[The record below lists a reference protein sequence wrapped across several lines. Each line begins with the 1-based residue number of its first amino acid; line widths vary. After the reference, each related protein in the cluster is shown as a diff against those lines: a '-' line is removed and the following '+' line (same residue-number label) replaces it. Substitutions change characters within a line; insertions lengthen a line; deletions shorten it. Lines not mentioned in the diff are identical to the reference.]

1 MMASTHIAFG
11 LFSTTGLFSLFSLSL
26 HRDLPA
32 AGAAILGSL
41 LPDLDTPNS
50 AVGRLLPFVSAP
62 VERRWGHR
70 TVTHCLLAVGA
81 LGVVSAPLVFYRGT
95 VYAALLVGYLSH
107 LLADCATKSGVP
119 LFHPHPTQ
127 CVLPGNSRY
136 RVTTGSL
143 AERGLLLGL
152 LLLLGLI
159 FPLSNMGGV
168 WKAVRYLMAT
178 QATAY
183 SDYREATTEAV
194 LDFKGHWRTS
204 RQPVEGQALLL
215 EGTKT
220 TFLIAYQGQVWEYG
234 ESGDILPDRSR
245 VRATGRPVRWD
256 TLTVEGKPFGQV
268 VAQVPPAAFV
278 SGRLES
284 AKPFVT
290 RQPEELSSGQHES
303 VKRTAQRL
311 ELAYASRDRLERLEP
326 VHRPAPEQLQQLQQR
341 LTDGQQALASLQLQ
355 RPPVHYLRLREA
367 EEALQVLRQ
376 KQASLQD
383 STVVFTGTL
392 FVRQPGGTAP

>member
-1 MMASTHIAFG
+1 
-11 LFSTTGLFSLFSLSL
+11 
-26 HRDLPA
+26 
-32 AGAAILGSL
+32 
-41 LPDLDTPNS
+41 
-50 AVGRLLPFVSAP
+50 VP

-70 TVTHCLLAVGA
+70 TVTPCLLAVGA

-107 LLADCATKSGVP
+107 LLADCATQSGVP

-152 LLLLGLI
+152 LLLLGLV

-168 WKAVRYLMAT
+168 WKAVRYLLAT

-183 SDYREATTEAV
+183 SDYREATTEVV
-194 LDFKGHWRTS
+194 LDFRGRWRTS

-215 EGTKT
+215 EATKT

-234 ESGDILPDRSR
+234 ESGDLLPDRSR
-245 VRATGRPVRWD
+245 VRATPHPVCWD
-256 TLTVEGKPFGQV
+256 TLGVAGQPFAWV
-268 VAQVPPAAFV
+268 RAQVPPAAFV

-284 AKPFVT
+284 DKAFVT
-290 RQPEELSSGQHES
+290 RQPEELSPGRHEG

-311 ELAYASRDRLERLEP
+311 ELAYASRDQLQRLEP
-326 VHRPAPEQLQQLQQR
+326 VHRPEPEQLQQLQQR

-367 EEALQVLRQ
+367 EEQQATLQQ
-376 KQASLQD
+376 KLADLQD

-392 FVRQPGGTAP
+392 FVRLLGGSEEAVP